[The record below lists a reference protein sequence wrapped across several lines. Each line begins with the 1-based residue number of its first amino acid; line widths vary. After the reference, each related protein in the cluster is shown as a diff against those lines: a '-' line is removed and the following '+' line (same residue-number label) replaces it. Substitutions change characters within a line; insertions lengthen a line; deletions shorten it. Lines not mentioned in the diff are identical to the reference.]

1 MENKRKKTKRSVRKR
16 KNIRAKGRIS
26 IRTLTEKITELNE
39 ILPYL
44 SIPIKKKSIEY
55 LSDLYSETLELVMNI
70 TAYMVQERYCGM
82 HDTIDNSMLKVQE
95 LVGILKEFKTLN
107 ESKDDLEPLDD
118 DFQTKVAPLLQN
130 LNVKMNELP
139 TVKASTVE

>member
-82 HDTIDNSMLKVQE
+82 HDTIDNSVLKVQE
-95 LVGILKEFKTLN
+95 LVGILKEFNALN
-107 ESKDDLEPLDD
+107 KDEHNLETLDD
-118 DFQTKVAPLLQN
+118 NSQTKISSLLHALN
-130 LNVKMNELP
+130 LKMSELL
-139 TVKASTVE
+139 TLKTSTVE

>member
-82 HDTIDNSMLKVQE
+82 HDYIDNSVLKVQE
-95 LVGILKEFKTLN
+95 LVGILKEFNTLN
-107 ESKDDLEPLDD
+107 EEKHDFEASDD
-118 DFQTKVAPLLQN
+118 DIQAKASSLLQS
-130 LNVKMNELP
+130 LKVKMGELVALKKS
-139 TVKASTVE
+139 TVK

>member
-16 KNIRAKGRIS
+16 KNIRTKGRIS

-82 HDTIDNSMLKVQE
+82 HDTIDNSVLKVQE
-95 LVGILKEFKTLN
+95 LVGILKEFNALN
-107 ESKDDLEPLDD
+107 KDEHNLETLDD
-118 DFQTKVAPLLQN
+118 NSQTKISSLLHALN
-130 LNVKMNELP
+130 LKMNELL
-139 TVKASTVE
+139 TLKTSTVE